1 MGFWGGF
8 IIGVFVGAVLGI
20 FVIALTNAN
29 SKREEYEQYLIAK
42 EKENGFKEV

>member
-1 MGFWGGF
+1 MGFCGGF
-8 IIGVFVGAVLGI
+8 IIGVFVGALFGI

-29 SKREEYEQYLIAK
+29 SKREYEQYLEEK